1 MEQPNIIEPLNF
13 EEILSRMREE
23 LVKRDASFTALVESD
38 PAIKILEV
46 AAWRELLLRQRI
58 NEAVKGNLLKF
69 ATGEDLD
76 NLAEFYGV
84 ERQKEEEDERFRK
97 RVKAKIVG
105 SSTCG
110 SKEHYR
116 YHALSADSRVKDALV
131 ESTIPGKVQISILS
145 TQLSTTGIVSEEL
158 LEIVKKQVTRDD
170 IRVLTDTITVIGCNI
185 TEIDIHSRMSI
196 SPVISKE
203 EIKKQ
208 FIEKFEANRR
218 LGWNVTRS
226 WIIANLFVDGVENVE
241 LIEPKEDVVVLG
253 NEIRGFKFRLEE
265 RILPWLIEE
274 YGLEEILRWAKDKRR
289 AIKEGVEFRRLRG
302 TPESL
307 KIALKW
313 ANIEDITIIE
323 EPPGKHFFELQ
334 IGIRDVP
341 NNFFVDAVVELAKL
355 SLPARSRLMRIFND
369 HYNVDRFILDESL
382 FGSLL
387 SDYSGIK
394 VEKNGPVLSFGRIN
408 FFSSRGPLVEI
419 VDNYL
424 REHYEQ
430 AFSNDIY
437 RLNVAVLGET
447 EPHTKDYKGIY
458 ERSHQWYN
466 LKALYPL
473 TQSLLPSIKFAKAQ
487 IVLSDSWKLGEINS
501 CFPVGRIEEE
511 GNKFVLGNDK
521 LSGQRWNLK
530 HKPILERFSVT
541 HHYKIENYTDQKIT
555 KYGLA
560 EHNVYYKND
569 LDSEQKDSIHELE
582 NYILVFYPGVLKWHE
597 HRHLHRSWKNSQ
609 VICLIS

>member
-1 MEQPNIIEPLNF
+1 MLLPPNATKQEQ
-13 EEILSRMREE
+13 
-23 LVKRDASFTALVESD
+23 ALVDATDYKVD
-38 PAIKILEV
+38 P
-46 AAWRELLLRQRI
+46 
-58 NEAVKGNLLKF
+58 
-69 ATGEDLD
+69 
-76 NLAEFYGV
+76 
-84 ERQKEEEDERFRK
+84 
-97 RVKAKIVG
+97 
-105 SSTCG
+105 
-110 SKEHYR
+110 
-116 YHALSADSRVKDALV
+116 
-131 ESTIPGKVQISILS
+131 
-145 TQLSTTGIVSEEL
+145 
-158 LEIVKKQVTRDD
+158 
-170 IRVLTDTITVIGCNI
+170 GC
-185 TEIDIHSRMSI
+185 
-196 SPVISKE
+196 
-203 EIKKQ
+203 
-208 FIEKFEANRR
+208 
-218 LGWNVTRS
+218 
-226 WIIANLFVDGVENVE
+226 
-241 LIEPKEDVVVLG
+241 
-253 NEIRGFKFRLEE
+253 IRGFKFRLEE

-274 YGLEEILRWAKDKRR
+274 YELGEMLRWVKDRR
-289 AIKEGVEFRRLRG
+289 KAVVEGVKFQRLRG
-302 TPESL
+302 TPASL

-355 SLPARSRLMRIFND
+355 SLPVRSRLMRIFND
-369 HYNVDRFILDESL
+369 YYNVDRFILDESV

-387 SDYSGIK
+387 SDYSGTK
-394 VEKNGPVLSFGRIN
+394 VEKDGPVLSFGRIN

-487 IVLSDSWKLGEINS
+487 IVLSDSWNLGETNA
-501 CFPVGRIEEE
+501 CFPVGSIEEE

-530 HKPILERFSVT
+530 HKPVLERFSVT
-541 HHYKIENYTDQKIT
+541 HNYKVENYTDQKVR
-555 KYGLA
+555 KYVLA

-609 VICLIS
+609 VICVIS

>member
-1 MEQPNIIEPLNF
+1 MLLPPNATKQE
-13 EEILSRMREE
+13 
-23 LVKRDASFTALVESD
+23 KALVDATDYKVD
-38 PAIKILEV
+38 P
-46 AAWRELLLRQRI
+46 
-58 NEAVKGNLLKF
+58 
-69 ATGEDLD
+69 
-76 NLAEFYGV
+76 
-84 ERQKEEEDERFRK
+84 
-97 RVKAKIVG
+97 
-105 SSTCG
+105 SC
-110 SKEHYR
+110 
-116 YHALSADSRVKDALV
+116 
-131 ESTIPGKVQISILS
+131 
-145 TQLSTTGIVSEEL
+145 
-158 LEIVKKQVTRDD
+158 
-170 IRVLTDTITVIGCNI
+170 
-185 TEIDIHSRMSI
+185 
-196 SPVISKE
+196 
-203 EIKKQ
+203 
-208 FIEKFEANRR
+208 
-218 LGWNVTRS
+218 
-226 WIIANLFVDGVENVE
+226 
-241 LIEPKEDVVVLG
+241 
-253 NEIRGFKFRLEE
+253 IRGFKFRLEE
-265 RILPWLIEE
+265 ETLSWIIEE
-274 YGLEEILRWAKDKRR
+274 YGLEEILRWVKDKRK
-289 AIKEGVEFRRLRG
+289 AIVEGVKFQRLRG